1 MQKLGIA
8 AGAVV
13 AGVLAYKLF
22 SKKHCC
28 AKKEV
33 KTEEAKYFIGIDLG
47 ATNAKAGVV
56 DKEGNL
62 IAHAS
67 SRLENYEFEPVV
79 DALVDACKKALVEA
93 HLTFADITAIG
104 VGSPGCIDF
113 DNGVV
118 TKASNFPTWDNVPLA
133 AAIEKKTNV
142 KTFLENDANAAAMA
156 EMWTGY
162 GCSKK
167 NLVMLTLGSGI
178 GGAVIVDGKL
188 VHGGSGWA
196 GEPGHQIYQLDG
208 IPCACGQVGCYEKYA
223 SANGLIGLVKMEL
236 EKRPEEECSVRN
248 NENLDA
254 EMIVNA
260 AKEGDKICLEC
271 LEVTAKALGVC
282 CVNLFRVLDPEVIV
296 FTGGLANAGD
306 ILLDK
311 IKENINKYNWTIQ
324 DNKCGVF
331 FSKAGSHAGIIGAAA
346 VAKQSIA

>member
-1 MQKLGIA
+1 
-8 AGAVV
+8 
-13 AGVLAYKLF
+13 
-22 SKKHCC
+22 
-28 AKKEV
+28 
-33 KTEEAKYFIGIDLG
+33 
-47 ATNAKAGVV
+47 
-56 DKEGNL
+56 
-62 IAHAS
+62 
-67 SRLENYEFEPVV
+67 
-79 DALVDACKKALVEA
+79 
-93 HLTFADITAIG
+93 
-104 VGSPGCIDF
+104 
-113 DNGVV
+113 
-118 TKASNFPTWDNVPLA
+118 
-133 AAIEKKTNV
+133 
-142 KTFLENDANAAAMA
+142 
-156 EMWTGY
+156 
-162 GCSKK
+162 
-167 NLVMLTLGSGI
+167 
-178 GGAVIVDGKL
+178 
-188 VHGGSGWA
+188 
-196 GEPGHQIYQLDG
+196 
-208 IPCACGQVGCYEKYA
+208 
-223 SANGLIGLVKMEL
+223 MEL